1 MSLSN
6 CYLPAGRPKKEKKG
20 TPIMA
25 GDKNNIEKI
34 VVTITKVN
42 DGFVYLEL
50 NGKPVSIAMRETLQ
64 GAQLGRKMELEYD
77 HAMRDFGPI
86 KSARLIEE

>member
-1 MSLSN
+1 MV
-6 CYLPAGRPKKEKKG
+6 
-20 TPIMA
+20 

-42 DGFVYLEL
+42 DGFVYFEL

-64 GAQLGRKMELEYD
+64 GAQPGMKMELEYD